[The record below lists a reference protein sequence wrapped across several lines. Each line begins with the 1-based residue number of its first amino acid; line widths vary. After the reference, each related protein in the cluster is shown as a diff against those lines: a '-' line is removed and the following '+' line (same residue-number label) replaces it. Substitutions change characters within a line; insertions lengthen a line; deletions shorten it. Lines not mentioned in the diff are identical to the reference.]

1 MSQKCDCDCEY
12 CFDECSCEITHEKP
26 TRTVLRCGCPGF
38 VAFPN
43 LSAVGTTETITTLSI
58 DTSEFEHPCVQLSF
72 TANIGTAVIDGFR
85 FQIFK
90 QCPDQAAP
98 TPVSGI
104 YDYTE
109 LLLQRKLIPFILLYA
124 ITISV

>member
-1 MSQKCDCDCEY
+1 M
-12 CFDECSCEITHEKP
+12 
-26 TRTVLRCGCPGF
+26 
-38 VAFPN
+38 
-43 LSAVGTTETITTLSI
+43 GTTETITTLSI
-58 DTSEFEHPCVQLSF
+58 DTSEFEHLCVQLSF